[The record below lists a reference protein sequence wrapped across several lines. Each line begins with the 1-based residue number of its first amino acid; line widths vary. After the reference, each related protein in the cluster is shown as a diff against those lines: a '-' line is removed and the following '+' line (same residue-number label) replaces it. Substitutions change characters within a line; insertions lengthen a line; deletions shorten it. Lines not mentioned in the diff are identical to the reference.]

1 MEAVAGE
8 REKEDGSKQT
18 SVPTTA
24 ALDRRLELR
33 EVDVTGQ
40 KKTSFRFEAQ
50 RLFLWLLDNLAKSKI
65 RVRSM
70 ISKYSKSEEM
80 STEKAKEI

>member
-1 MEAVAGE
+1 MAGE
-8 REKEDGSKQT
+8 REKEDGSKRN

-24 ALDRRLELR
+24 VLERRLELR

-40 KKTSFRFEAQ
+40 KKPSFRFEAQ
-50 RLFLWLLDNLAKSKI
+50 RLFLWLLNTLAKSKI

-70 ISKYSKSEEM
+70 ISKYSKSEGM